1 MRLGGIE
8 ITQDYVTE
16 YGSTRVP
23 PDGQKFLWVH
33 VLLKNAGQAETAVP
47 GSEHFSILY
56 AGTELKPTYGHRQDY
71 ADYTALGQVIFPDQE
86 LDGWLRFDIP
96 VAAELKD
103 LQFVFLPTSAE
114 VGVSPSSPSYPYSE
128 NKPTYV
134 WKCEQ

>member
-1 MRLGGIE
+1 MMNGLE

-23 PDGQKFLWVH
+23 PAGQKFLWVH
-33 VLLKNAGQAETAVP
+33 IRLKNVGRIELDIP

-56 AGTELKPTYGHRQDY
+56 AGSELKPTYGHRKDY
-71 ADYTALGQVIFPDQE
+71 ADYTALGPVIFPDQE
-86 LDGWLRFDIP
+86 LDAWLRFDIP
-96 VAAELKD
+96 SAAELKD
-103 LQFVFLPTSAE
+103 LRFVFLPTSAQ
-114 VGVSPSSPSYPYSE
+114 VGVSPSAPSYPYAE